1 MEVNLP
7 NLDYNCQEKKY
18 GYCRLAVDCV
28 VHTDQLM
35 LVSSLCWMLDI
46 YGNLL
51 LAPGVS
57 APSSSVC
64 AQPIKINTLY
74 IYEHNVNGF
83 YLILTKIILSTFGCY
98 LQGKFMLDRLG
109 LGNPFSICR
118 PERLVALIIFRV
130 GGGEGGR
137 KERK

>member
-57 APSSSVC
+57 ALSSSVC
-64 AQPIKINTLY
+64 AQPIKKKNL

-83 YLILTKIILSTFGCY
+83 YLILIKIILSAFGCY

-118 PERLVALIIFRV
+118 P
-130 GGGEGGR
+130 
-137 KERK
+137 